1 MKQALQSA
9 GIWEWGLL
17 LLVVVLL
24 WLIPGAWLLRALV
37 AREFG
42 ARPAFGAALWSVI
55 YALVLWAMLTIV
67 ALIVMQ
73 ASGAGSGWPLIAIAF
88 VLSCLALGTGVRMF
102 LPGPDGNKLRWSRAL
117 WTAWPAALMLWV
129 WGGFGIVGL
138 IRAIVA

>member
-1 MKQALQSA
+1 MKHAVQSA

-24 WLIPGAWLLRALV
+24 WLAPGAWLLRALV

-73 ASGAGSGWPLIAIAF
+73 SLGAGSGWPLTVIAF

-102 LPGPDGNKLRWSRAL
+102 LPGPDGSKLRWSRAL
-117 WTAWPAALMLWV
+117 STAWPAALVLWA
-129 WGGFGIVGL
+129 WGWFGIAGL
-138 IRAIVA
+138 VRAILA

>member
-17 LLVVVLL
+17 LLVVVVL

-37 AREFG
+37 AREFR

-55 YALVLWAMLTIV
+55 YALALWAMLAIV
-67 ALIVMQ
+67 ALIAMQ
-73 ASGAGSGWPLIAIAF
+73 ASGVGSGWPLIAIAF

-102 LPGPDGNKLRWSRAL
+102 LPGPDGGKLRWSRAL
-117 WTAWPAALMLWV
+117 WVAWPAALMLWA
-129 WGGFGIVGL
+129 WGWFGIAGL
-138 IRAIVA
+138 VRAIVA